1 MEILTVIDTQD
12 DFISGSLRN
21 EEAIKAVPNIVKKID
36 NFDGD
41 VIYVTQDTH
50 DPDYLYTPE
59 GNKLPVVHCVNRS
72 NGWMI
77 NKDVQNA
84 LNDAYLRGIDVIYVE
99 KPTFGSFDLIDYIK
113 EDIDKCD
120 EYEKVNIEFVGF
132 CTDICVVSNV
142 LIHILC
148 ALTVIAVAVALSR
161 QLSGRIKK
169 ILKGYEP
176 DIFSAMFTVRDNVLE
191 ALEEGLLA
199 FDNEGCIVYMNCS
212 AKKMLDLC
220 REV

>member
-132 CTDICVVSNV
+132 CTDICVVSNALLTKAAFYEKANV
-142 LIHILC
+142 YVDASCC
-148 ALTVIAVAVALSR
+148 AGVTPEKHNA
-161 QLSGRIKK
+161 
-169 ILKGYEP
+169 
-176 DIFSAMFTVRDNVLE
+176 
-191 ALEEGLLA
+191 ALEVMKSCQIIVE
-199 FDNEGCIVYMNCS
+199 NE
-212 AKKMLDLC
+212 
-220 REV
+220 

>member
-84 LNDAYLRGIDVIYVE
+84 LNDAYLRGIDVIYIE

-142 LIHILC
+142 LIAKAAFYDRAKIQVDASCC
-148 ALTVIAVAVALSR
+148 AGVTPESHKAALLTMKMCQV
-161 QLSGRIKK
+161 
-169 ILKGYEP
+169 
-176 DIFSAMFTVRDNVLE
+176 DII
-191 ALEEGLLA
+191 
-199 FDNEGCIVYMNCS
+199 NE
-212 AKKMLDLC
+212 
-220 REV
+220 

>member
-142 LIHILC
+142 LIAKAAFYDRAKIQVDASCC
-148 ALTVIAVAVALSR
+148 AGVTPESHKAALLTMKMCQV
-161 QLSGRIKK
+161 
-169 ILKGYEP
+169 
-176 DIFSAMFTVRDNVLE
+176 DII
-191 ALEEGLLA
+191 
-199 FDNEGCIVYMNCS
+199 NE
-212 AKKMLDLC
+212 
-220 REV
+220 

>member
-142 LIHILC
+142 LIAKAVFYDRAKIQVDASCC
-148 ALTVIAVAVALSR
+148 AGVTPESHKAALLTMKMCQV
-161 QLSGRIKK
+161 
-169 ILKGYEP
+169 
-176 DIFSAMFTVRDNVLE
+176 DII
-191 ALEEGLLA
+191 
-199 FDNEGCIVYMNCS
+199 NE
-212 AKKMLDLC
+212 
-220 REV
+220 

>member
-142 LIHILC
+142 LIAKAAFYDRAKIQVDASCC
-148 ALTVIAVAVALSR
+148 AGVTPESHKAALLTMKMWQV
-161 QLSGRIKK
+161 
-169 ILKGYEP
+169 
-176 DIFSAMFTVRDNVLE
+176 DII
-191 ALEEGLLA
+191 
-199 FDNEGCIVYMNCS
+199 NE
-212 AKKMLDLC
+212 
-220 REV
+220 